1 MARVVHGL
9 HRLVVSR
16 ILDFRIDDQPVL
28 LRAERRVIRNQVAA
42 REVVPIPIGYRYDVA
57 GLARGAK
64 DAVPAGECDPWTVLP
79 RPSTRE
85 RPRPGA
91 VRARGGGG
99 VGVHRASG
107 RVEAEGNDLFG
118 IGTFRRGHAV
128 RRFFG
133 LRSGRTRTGSTP
145 LGEFSLSRVP
155 KNGGGDPLGL
165 LRKHPRGRRVGPDRA
180 ARAGRELG
188 RIGHGGGR
196 EAGILPRTKRC
207 ARDLK
212 WQTGHAQI
220 AAPRGCRAKSPGPSA
235 SHWD

>member
-9 HRLVVSR
+9 HRLGVSR

-64 DAVPAGECDPWTVLP
+64 DAAPAGECDPWTVLP

-107 RVEAEGNDLFG
+107 RIEAEGNDPPG
-118 IGTFRRGHAV
+118 IGTFRRSHAV

-133 LRSGRTRTGSTP
+133 LRSGRTRTDSTP
-145 LGEFSLSRVP
+145 LGDFSLSRVP
-155 KNGGGDPLGL
+155 KNGGGDPLGEL
-165 LRKHPRGRRVGPDRA
+165 ARRFDLSAVNPGVGWHHATTDAAVISGSRRLRRWSSRWPSPSSFFSSQLA
-180 ARAGRELG
+180 
-188 RIGHGGGR
+188 HGGS
-196 EAGILPRTKRC
+196 
-207 ARDLK
+207 ARL
-212 WQTGHAQI
+212 
-220 AAPRGCRAKSPGPSA
+220 
-235 SHWD
+235 